1 MRQQLK
7 MDLEEVKQELMRQ
20 EALAAEAHA
29 TAPMAEQELRYWRQ
43 RVTELEPGAPNF
55 TCFTTTSTTVHYWRQ
70 RVTELEPGAPNFTCV
85 TTTSTTVHYWR
96 QRVTEL
102 EPGAPDFTCF
112 TRRRSA
118 SSTRIRSPIVL
129 LSACG
134 RRKSTVPLRIVSVL
148 KAA

>member
-55 TCFTTTSTTVHYWRQ
+55 TCFPSTKVQILLYW
-70 RVTELEPGAPNFTCV
+70 
-85 TTTSTTVHYWR
+85 Y
-96 QRVTEL
+96 
-102 EPGAPDFTCF
+102 
-112 TRRRSA
+112 
-118 SSTRIRSPIVL
+118 
-129 LSACG
+129 
-134 RRKSTVPLRIVSVL
+134 
-148 KAA
+148 